1 MATQPSALA
10 DLHDHLER
18 HFQHEESL
26 MSASDFPPAGCHQRE
41 HASVL
46 EVVAEVRR
54 RYAGG
59 ERDPAA
65 RLADALVE
73 WLELHAGSMD
83 AALAQW
89 LNAARE
95 EVRTRAVGGLA
106 ARSTVDGSGA
116 PSTASRRDRSG
127 GTPLPHL
134 APNPVVHVNHAVL
147 VRRVIRPLVVLAR
160 QP

>member
-1 MATQPSALA
+1 MASGAGRFAVGVDSIDALHVECEAMIAQLATAIESGSDATSALA
-10 DLHDHLER
+10 ELHDHLER

-26 MSASDFPPAGCHQRE
+26 MAASDFPPSGCHQRE
-41 HASVL
+41 HASVR

-89 LNAARE
+89 LNTARD
-95 EVRTRAVGGLA
+95 EVRIEQSVG
-106 ARSTVDGSGA
+106 
-116 PSTASRRDRSG
+116 
-127 GTPLPHL
+127 
-134 APNPVVHVNHAVL
+134 
-147 VRRVIRPLVVLAR
+147 
-160 QP
+160 

>member
-1 MATQPSALA
+1 MEGGAGRFAVGVDSIDALHVECEATIAQVASAVESGGDATTALA
-10 DLHDHLER
+10 GLHDHLER
-18 HFQHEESL
+18 HFRHEESL

-59 ERDPAA
+59 EHDPAA
-65 RLADALVE
+65 RLADALFE

-89 LNAARE
+89 LNTATE
-95 EVRTRAVGGLA
+95 
-106 ARSTVDGSGA
+106 
-116 PSTASRRDRSG
+116 ASR
-127 GTPLPHL
+127 TQE
-134 APNPVVHVNHAVL
+134 
-147 VRRVIRPLVVLAR
+147 AR
-160 QP
+160 TQEARTQQSVA

>member
-1 MATQPSALA
+1 MGSGAGRFAVGVDSIDALHIECEAMIAQLASALESGGDA
-10 DLHDHLER
+10 TSALSDLQDHLER

-59 ERDPAA
+59 EHDPAA

-89 LNAARE
+89 LNTARE
-95 EVRTRAVGGLA
+95 EVRSHQSVA
-106 ARSTVDGSGA
+106 
-116 PSTASRRDRSG
+116 
-127 GTPLPHL
+127 
-134 APNPVVHVNHAVL
+134 
-147 VRRVIRPLVVLAR
+147 
-160 QP
+160 

>member
-1 MATQPSALA
+1 MASSAGRFAVGVDSIDALHVECEAVIAQLASAVESGGDATSALS
-10 DLHDHLER
+10 DLQDHLER

-54 RYAGG
+54 RFAGG

-89 LNAARE
+89 LKTARE
-95 EVRTRAVGGLA
+95 EVRTE
-106 ARSTVDGSGA
+106 RSVA
-116 PSTASRRDRSG
+116 
-127 GTPLPHL
+127 
-134 APNPVVHVNHAVL
+134 
-147 VRRVIRPLVVLAR
+147 
-160 QP
+160 

>member
-1 MATQPSALA
+1 MSGRFAVGVASIDALHVECEAAIAQLAAAIESGGDATTALA
-10 DLHDHLER
+10 GLHDHLER
-18 HFQHEESL
+18 HFRHEESL

-59 ERDPAA
+59 EQDPAA
-65 RLADALVE
+65 RLADAVLE

-95 EVRTRAVGGLA
+95 EVQTHQSVA
-106 ARSTVDGSGA
+106 
-116 PSTASRRDRSG
+116 
-127 GTPLPHL
+127 
-134 APNPVVHVNHAVL
+134 
-147 VRRVIRPLVVLAR
+147 
-160 QP
+160 

>member
-1 MATQPSALA
+1 MGSGGGRFAVGVDSIDALHVECEATIAQLASAIESGSDASTALA
-10 DLHDHLER
+10 VLHNHLER

-26 MSASDFPPAGCHQRE
+26 MAESGFPPAGCHQRE

-65 RLADALVE
+65 RLADAIVE

-89 LNAARE
+89 LNTARA
-95 EVRTRAVGGLA
+95 EVRTEQSA
-106 ARSTVDGSGA
+106 A
-116 PSTASRRDRSG
+116 
-127 GTPLPHL
+127 
-134 APNPVVHVNHAVL
+134 
-147 VRRVIRPLVVLAR
+147 
-160 QP
+160 